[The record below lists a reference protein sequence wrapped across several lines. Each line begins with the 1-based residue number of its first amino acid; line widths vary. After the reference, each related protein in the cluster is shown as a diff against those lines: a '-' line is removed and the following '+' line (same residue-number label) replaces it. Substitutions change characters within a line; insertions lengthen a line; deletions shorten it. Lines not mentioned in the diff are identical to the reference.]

1 MHYSVMSRGIV
12 VAAAALALA
21 APALGASA
29 KVAAL
34 QVGLRAHGVYAGS
47 VDGLAG
53 PATTNAVRRLQ
64 ARAGIAVDGV
74 VGPATRAAL
83 GAYGRGTLGRR
94 PLAHGAIGWDV
105 AELQFEL
112 AWRGFPS
119 GTLDGRFGPR
129 TEAALRRFQT
139 WTRVAVDGKLGPATL
154 ASLRAPR
161 PAIPLSLSWPIS
173 VPVTDVFGPR
183 GDRFHTGIDFAAD
196 AGAPVAAAR
205 AGRVTYAGW
214 HPGGW
219 GYVVTVAHGSGLRTM
234 SAHLSRVDVKV
245 GDVVETGTRLGLV
258 GATGHASGPHLHF
271 EARLRGAAVDPL
283 PALGG

>member
-1 MHYSVMSRGIV
+1 MSRAFV

-21 APALGASA
+21 APAFGASS

-34 QVGLRAHGVYAGS
+34 QVGLRAHGVYTGS
-47 VDGLAG
+47 VDGVAG
-53 PATTNAVRRLQ
+53 PATTAAVRRLQ
-64 ARAGIAVDGV
+64 AKAGIAVDGV

-83 GAYGRGTLGRR
+83 GPYGEGTLGRR
-94 PLAHGAIGWDV
+94 ALAVGATGWDV

-112 AWRGFPS
+112 AWHGFPS
-119 GTLDGRFGPR
+119 GPLDGRLGPR
-129 TEAALRRFQT
+129 TQAALRRFQS
-139 WTRVAVDGKLGPATL
+139 WAQVRVDGELGRATL
-154 ASLRAPR
+154 AALRAPR
-161 PAIPLSLSWPIS
+161 PS
-173 VPVTDVFGPR
+173 VPLTLAWPLALPVTGGFGPR

-196 AGAPVAAAR
+196 AGTPVAAAR

-219 GYVVTVAHGSGLRTM
+219 GYLVTVAHGSGLRTM

-245 GDVVETGTRLGLV
+245 GDVVEAGSQVGLV
-258 GATGHASGPHLHF
+258 GASGSANGPHLHF

-283 PALGG
+283 PALH

>member
-1 MHYSVMSRGIV
+1 MHYSVMSRGFV

-21 APALGASA
+21 APAFGSSA
-29 KVAAL
+29 EVAAL

-47 VDGLAG
+47 VDGFAG

-74 VGPATRAAL
+74 VGLETRAAL

-94 PLAHGAIGWDV
+94 PLAHGAVGWDV

-112 AWRGFPS
+112 AWHGFPS
-119 GTLDGRFGPR
+119 GLLDGRFGPR
-129 TEAALRRFQT
+129 TEAALWRFQA
-139 WTRVAVDGKLGPATL
+139 WAQVAIDGQLGPATL

-161 PAIPLSLSWPIS
+161 PTVPLPLSWPIAL
-173 VPVTDVFGPR
+173 PVSDVFGPR
-183 GDRFHTGIDFAAD
+183 ADRFHTGIDFAAD
-196 AGAPVAAAR
+196 PGAPVAAAR
-205 AGRVTYAGW
+205 AGRITYAGW

-219 GYVVTVAHGSGLRTM
+219 GNVVTVAHGSGLRTM

-245 GDVVETGTRLGLV
+245 GDVVEAGTRLGLV
-258 GATGHASGPHLHF
+258 GATGHATGPHLHF

-283 PALGG
+283 PALQ